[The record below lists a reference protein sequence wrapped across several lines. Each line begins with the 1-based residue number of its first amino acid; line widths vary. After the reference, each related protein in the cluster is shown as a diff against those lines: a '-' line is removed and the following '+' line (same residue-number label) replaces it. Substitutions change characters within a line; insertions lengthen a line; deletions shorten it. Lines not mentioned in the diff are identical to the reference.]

1 MAAVLYGTR
10 IPHIF
15 YRCMFTATTSICVTG
30 LVTVV
35 TATHW
40 TLAGKIII
48 LVLIQIGGV
57 GLISLGQYYFYKS
70 EKENIAEEPAC
81 YPGVL

>member
-1 MAAVLYGTR
+1 MISLRGITSCGLPFVRHPDTTHPFTDA
-10 IPHIF
+10 
-15 YRCMFTATTSICVTG
+15 MFTATTSICVTG

-57 GLISLGQYYFYKS
+57 GLISL
-70 EKENIAEEPAC
+70 A
-81 YPGVL
+81 VLFL